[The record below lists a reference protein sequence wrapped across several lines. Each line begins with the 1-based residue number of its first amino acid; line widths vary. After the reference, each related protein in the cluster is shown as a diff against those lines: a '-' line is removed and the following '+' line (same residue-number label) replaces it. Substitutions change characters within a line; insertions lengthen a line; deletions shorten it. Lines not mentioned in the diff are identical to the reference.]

1 MIMTWTNAVAT
12 DVAKK
17 WHETRYISNKEELM
31 AFGDGLLW
39 MCVRERKELRMPT
52 LLLPESP
59 DRWSCHLLGKE

>member
-1 MIMTWTNAVAT
+1 MIMTWTNAIAT

-39 MCVRERKELRMPT
+39 MCK
-52 LLLPESP
+52 
-59 DRWSCHLLGKE
+59 GKKGAKNAHIAFA